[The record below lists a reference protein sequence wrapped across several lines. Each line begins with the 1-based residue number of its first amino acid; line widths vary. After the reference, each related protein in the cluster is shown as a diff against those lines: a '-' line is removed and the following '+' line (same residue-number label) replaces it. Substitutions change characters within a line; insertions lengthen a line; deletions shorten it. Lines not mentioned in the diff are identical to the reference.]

1 MPVSLSRDGWNL
13 SKTLWE
19 KRYMNIEGVEI
30 MWRKEKNLVFSLLF
44 VLTGRITVTEPK
56 FFLFVLFLP
65 LDMHP
70 INPHLFQVSY
80 SAQNCHSSVLSF
92 VYFFS
97 DRLCSS
103 FPTSNHK
110 ERSKMT
116 LKERKLTS

>member
-1 MPVSLSRDGWNL
+1 MSLSRDGWNL

-56 FFLFVLFLP
+56 FCLLVLFLP

-70 INPHLFQVSY
+70 VNFHLFQVSY
-80 SAQNCHSSVLSF
+80 SAQNCHLSGLSL
-92 VYFFS
+92 VYLFS
-97 DRLCSS
+97 DRPCSS

-110 ERSKMT
+110 ERCKMT